1 MDEHAVDLVVAADA
15 LTPGNALLD
24 ADGVRSL
31 VVSAGHFVHVVV
43 NKTERG
49 RVHDCGDVDAILLEG
64 LEQVRELRPAG
75 DALEHD
81 AVLLG
86 EGQRGG
92 AFLNVLL
99 QVLGQEFEG
108 VGSSFLAAGSDDV
121 GHVVKQVEAAHRGGL
136 VLQEVTDLQPVLRGA
151 VRVLAGK
158 LELLLVK
165 LLAGELLELMDGIV
179 ELGADV
185 LDSGIA
191 DFHGVVVGDIDHD
204 EGDVAHTGDIL
215 VPLGHAVAD
224 VVAAEDEVRLGNAH
238 LLVGLDGLAAE
249 VLVGDLLLGGLGQS
263 LDLVDI
269 VQNGVGNLRLGVLL
283 GLTGLRIDNDLAVF
297 VLEGLAAVGVDDE
310 LERFGVELA
319 AGALT
324 GGIGQRNTGVTADIV
339 VEAEILGS
347 LAHDLTVALGGDT
360 GSLVLGVHHVEV
372 KGLSK
377 LTGELGAGP
386 TDQLTLLLRFTGV
399 GIDVIDDLAQSKHA
413 GADLFSHD

>member
-1 MDEHAVDLVVAADA
+1 MDEHAVDLIVAADA

-43 NKTERG
+43 NKAERG

-136 VLQEVTDLQPVLRGA
+136 VLQEVADLQPVLRGA

-158 LELLLVK
+158 LELLLVE
-165 LLAGELLELMDGIV
+165 LLACQLFQLFDSFV
-179 ELGADV
+179 ELSANV
-185 LDSGIA
+185 FNILIMNIYCI
-191 DFHGVVVGDIDHD
+191 VVRDIDHD
-204 EGDVAHTGDIL
+204 QRNVTHTSDVLIPFCHT
-215 VPLGHAVAD
+215 VTD
-224 VVAAEDEVRLGNAH
+224 VVAAKNEIRLRNTH
-238 LLVGLDGLAAE
+238 LTNRRN
-249 VLVGDLLLGGLGQS
+249 S
-263 LDLVDI
+263 LKTFLFFRTIREFFNLKQV
-269 VQNGVGNLRLGVLL
+269 VQLQIRSLS
-283 GLTGLRIDNDLAVF
+283 LRI
-297 VLEGLAAVGVDDE
+297 
-310 LERFGVELA
+310 
-319 AGALT
+319 
-324 GGIGQRNTGVTADIV
+324 
-339 VEAEILGS
+339 
-347 LAHDLTVALGGDT
+347 
-360 GSLVLGVHHVEV
+360 
-372 KGLSK
+372 
-377 LTGELGAGP
+377 
-386 TDQLTLLLRFTGV
+386 LLRFSVFTHHYV
-399 GIDVIDDLAQSKHA
+399 AVSI
-413 GADLFSHD
+413 F

>member
-1 MDEHAVDLVVAADA
+1 M
-15 LTPGNALLD
+15 
-24 ADGVRSL
+24 
-31 VVSAGHFVHVVV
+31 
-43 NKTERG
+43 
-49 RVHDCGDVDAILLEG
+49 
-64 LEQVRELRPAG
+64 
-75 DALEHD
+75 
-81 AVLLG
+81 
-86 EGQRGG
+86 
-92 AFLNVLL
+92 
-99 QVLGQEFEG
+99 
-108 VGSSFLAAGSDDV
+108 
-121 GHVVKQVEAAHRGGL
+121 
-136 VLQEVTDLQPVLRGA
+136 
-151 VRVLAGK
+151 LAGK
-158 LELLLVK
+158 LELLLVE
-165 LLAGELLELMDGIV
+165 LLAGELFELMDGVV

-224 VVAAEDEVRLGNAH
+224 VVAAQDKVRLGDAH

-249 VLVGDLLLGGLGQS
+249 VLIGDLLLGGLGQS

-269 VQNGVGNLRLGVLL
+269 VQNRVGDLRLGVLL
-283 GLTGLRIDNDLAVF
+283 GLAGLRIDNDLTVF
-297 VLEGLAAVGVDDE
+297 VLEGLTAVRVDDE

-324 GGIGQRNTGVTADIV
+324 GGVSQGDTCVTADIV

-347 LAHDLTVALGGDT
+347 LAHDLTVALGGNT
-360 GSLVLGVHHVEV
+360 GSLVLGIHHVEV

-413 GADLFSHD
+413 GTDLFSHD